1 MAVDDDTAVVW
12 GRFGGTAPSG
22 AVIEVPVCFV
32 GTVREGLIHGDVG
45 YYDPRLV
52 QMHIGEAAAFV
63 EAFAEMWRAPSR
75 DGVRAL
81 VDDGI
86 RAVVPGSTEP
96 FIGGDEY
103 ADRVAGLL
111 AVAPD
116 VTIMVDRW
124 SALNDDGVA
133 IEWRGQ
139 TTIGERTLNWQ
150 GVDHFRLRGGQAV
163 EALVMFDSAPLLAAI
178 EAAASRD

>member
-1 MAVDDDTAVVW
+1 MVPDYYGAFDGMAVEDDTAVVW
-12 GRFGGTAPSG
+12 GRFGGTAPSV
-22 AVIEVPVCFV
+22 AVIEVPVSFV
-32 GTVREGLIHGDVG
+32 CTVQQGLIHGDVG
-45 YYDPRLV
+45 YYNPLLM
-52 QMHIGEAAAFV
+52 QMHIGEAASFV

-111 AVAPD
+111 AVAPG
-116 VTIMVDRW
+116 VTIEVDRW
-124 SALNDDGVA
+124 SALS
-133 IEWRGQ
+133 R
-139 TTIGERTLNWQ
+139 R
-150 GVDHFRLRGGQAV
+150 R
-163 EALVMFDSAPLLAAI
+163 LAAG
-178 EAAASRD
+178 RRTRGCRGWC